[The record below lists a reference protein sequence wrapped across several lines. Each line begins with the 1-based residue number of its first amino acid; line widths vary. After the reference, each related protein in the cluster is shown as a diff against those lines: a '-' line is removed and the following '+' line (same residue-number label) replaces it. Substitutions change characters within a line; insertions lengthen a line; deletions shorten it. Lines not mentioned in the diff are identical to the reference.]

1 MNGYTNY
8 GRWNDTWWERVNTSQ
23 QYPEWKKD
31 THTMWPDIYGTRKDG
46 SLLTESKSLV
56 TKHGRF
62 CLQEGAE
69 VMAIFPIFGG
79 GGWWKC
85 SNSWLWWCFGTL
97 YRFVTVHHSVHSKW
111 VPFTVYRIYYNKMH
125 IDYSKSTKGNAHGN
139 CQPVCYFFWKFCEL
153 CIFGIRIG

>member
-1 MNGYTNY
+1 M
-8 GRWNDTWWERVNTSQ
+8 DTQIMVDGMTLGEKGWTHLSSTLSERR
-23 QYPEWKKD
+23 
-31 THTMWPDIYGTRKDG
+31 THTLCDLIYMGLEKMGLCWQKANPWLPSMGGSVCRRVQRWWPY
-46 SLLTESKSLV
+46 SLSL
-56 TKHGRF
+56 
-62 CLQEGAE
+62 
-69 VMAIFPIFGG
+69 GG
-79 GGWWKC
+79 GGWEC